1 MPIPRILHQLWPD
14 ANVPARYALL
24 QQTWRKHHPDWEFR
38 LWTDRDLLDLVERCY
53 PALASIYR
61 GYDANICRADLGRY
75 LVLYRFG
82 GVYTDMDCECLRPV
96 APLLDGSGFVIGVEP
111 DEHLAEAIVVQS
123 GLSKIVCASFIA
135 CVPDHDF
142 WPHVFDHIRAARAEP
157 GPLDATGPFLLTRAV
172 DSYEARPSLTLL
184 PSRILYPVTKEQ
196 CWSGQIN
203 DIQFWESATRDA
215 HVLHYWDG
223 TWFRDAGDTRGLPTT
238 FSMSVTDTRAPRVA
252 YPEWANGPRIS
263 CILVMEGPTSQAKTA
278 IGCFLRQTYPNREL
292 IIVAPAAERARLDE
306 LGHAGRPEIR
316 LIPAVD
322 ETSPADLRALAVEQA
337 SGPLVCRWDPDDLHD
352 DRRLEVQYE
361 ALRQTGAHA
370 SLLRRW
376 LIWSPEDRRI
386 AVGRPS
392 APVATMLCLK
402 IAVRRRGRTAP
413 DDGAEFMT
421 DLPAEARVVV
431 CDMPRL
437 YVHPS
442 HGADVDWPADT
453 VLEGERH
460 DAVVEELAKRLP
472 MEDHLP
478 ADDATTRST
487 GPEAGDRPPVLVLT
501 PIKNARRH
509 LARYAELLNRLDYDP
524 AALSVAFLE
533 GDSSDGTAEALD
545 ELLPSLRRRF
555 ARAELFR
562 HDYGFNLEGDRA
574 APRHQRQ
581 RREIIARARNRLLSG
596 ALRDEDWVLWLDA
609 DLVDYPPDLLLQLL
623 AADKDIVVPHCV
635 LPHGA
640 TFDLNTFCFS
650 VAAGGRDDARYL
662 VDGLFQ
668 PPRGAN
674 RLYLETFKTERLVP
688 VDGVGGTA
696 LLIRADLHREGLS
709 FPPFAYRGY
718 IETEGLAMMAKDMGH
733 QCWAMP
739 RLRIVHAAD

>member
-14 ANVPARYALL
+14 ANVPTRYALL
-24 QQTWRKHHPDWEFR
+24 QQTWRRHHPDWDFR

-53 PALASIYR
+53 PELASIYR
-61 GYDANICRADLGRY
+61 GYAANICRADLGRY
-75 LVLYRFG
+75 LVLHRFG

-96 APLLDGSGFVIGVEP
+96 APLLEGTGFVIGAEP
-111 DEHLAEAIVVQS
+111 EEHLAEAIAVES
-123 GLSKIVCASFIA
+123 GLPKIVCASFIA
-135 CVPDHDF
+135 CLPDHDF
-142 WPHVFDHIRAARAEP
+142 WPHVFGHIRAARDEV
-157 GPLDATGPFLLTRAV
+157 GPLDATGPFLLTRALE
-172 DSYEARPSLTLL
+172 SYAARGAITVL
-184 PSRILYPVTKEQ
+184 PSRVIYPVTKND
-196 CWSGQIN
+196 CWSGQVN
-203 DIQFWESATRDA
+203 DIAFWESATREA

-223 TWFRDAGDTRGLPTT
+223 TWFREGGDTRGLPAT
-238 FSMSVTDTRAPRVA
+238 FAMAVNETPVPRVT
-252 YPEWANGPRIS
+252 YPEWTDGAPIS
-263 CILVMEGPTSQAKTA
+263 CIMVVQEWTRHAKTA
-278 IGCFLRQTYPNREL
+278 IGCFLRQTYPNKEL
-292 IIVAPAAERARLDE
+292 VIVAPAAERALLDE
-306 LGHAGRPEIR
+306 LGHSGRADIR

-322 ETSPADLRALAVEQA
+322 ETSEADLRALAVEQA
-337 SGPLVCRWDPDDLHD
+337 TGPLVCRWEPDDVHD

-370 SLLRRW
+370 SLMRRG
-376 LIWSPEDRRI
+376 LIWSPGDRRI
-386 AVGRPS
+386 AVGPPS
-392 APVATMLCLK
+392 VPVETLLCLK
-402 IAVRRRGRTAP
+402 LVAGRRAP
-413 DDGAEFMT
+413 AGTGGNAGVMLS
-421 DLPAEARVVV
+421 LPREARVVV
-431 CDMPRL
+431 CDLPRL
-437 YVHPS
+437 YLRPIR
-442 HGADVDWPADT
+442 DVDDDWPADT
-453 VLEGERH
+453 IFVGERH

-478 ADDATTRST
+478 SDDTTTKST
-487 GPEAGDRPPVLVLT
+487 GPLTGGAPRVLVLT

-509 LARYAELLNRLDYDP
+509 LARYVELLNRLDYDP

-533 GDSSDGTAEALD
+533 GDSSDGTAEALE

-562 HDYGFNLEGDRA
+562 HDYGFSLEGDRA
-574 APRHQRQ
+574 APRHQRR

-650 VAAGGRDDARYL
+650 VASGGRDDARYL

-739 RLRIVHAAD
+739 RLKIVHAAE